1 MVKIAY
7 LLLCH
12 KNAESVIAQA
22 RALTEAGDV
31 VAIHFDKR
39 GSNAEYLKIKEVAD
53 STPGITLAARV
64 ACGWGEYSLVQATF
78 NLIRAAREAFD
89 DVTHYFLI
97 SGDCYPTKTRAYIE
111 QALAPADRDF
121 IEMHDFMESDWI
133 KTGMKEDR
141 LHYRH
146 WFNERTQKT
155 AFYASLN
162 VQRRLGLS
170 RKIPDRLTVRIGSQ
184 WLAAEGR
191 NN

>member
-39 GSNAEYLKIKEVAD
+39 GSNAEFQKIRDVAD
-53 STPGITLAARV
+53 TAPGITLAGRV

-78 NLIRAAREAFD
+78 NLIHAARDAFEG
-89 DVTHYFLI
+89 VTHYFMV
-97 SGDCYPTKTRAYIE
+97 SGDCYPTKTRSYIE
-111 QALAPADRDF
+111 KALAPADRDF

-146 WFNERTQKT
+146 WFN
-155 AFYASLN
+155 
-162 VQRRLGLS
+162 
-170 RKIPDRLTVRIGSQ
+170 
-184 WLAAEGR
+184 
-191 NN
+191 